1 MKTRN
6 KEIIDAYLSF
16 LDKHIE
22 DVVSGDAMEFLELNQ
37 IAGKLFI
44 SHTHLSDTIQKA
56 TGHHPCYFYDQ
67 KIIDKAIQLLT
78 ETDIPVAEVA
88 IKLTYD
94 PSNFSKFFK
103 KWMHVTPGEYR
114 RNYLQHADKNKKP
127 KSSP

>member
-6 KEIIDAYLSF
+6 KEIIDAYLLF
-16 LDKHIE
+16 LDQHIE
-22 DVVSGDAMEFLELNQ
+22 DVVKGNAMEFLELNQ

-44 SHTHLSDTIQKA
+44 SHSHLSDTIQKA
-56 TGHHPCYFYDQ
+56 TGHHPCHFYDQ
-67 KIIDKAIQLLT
+67 KIIDKAVQLLT
-78 ETDIPVAEVA
+78 ETGLPVAEIA

-103 KWMHVTPGEYR
+103 KWMNTTPAEYR
-114 RNYLQHADKNKKP
+114 KNYLQHSGKNKKP